1 MAANVSQKSVMRA
14 VLFDPWAT
22 GKFVLR
28 PVPRPEPGPGLPLI
42 RVAAFWLNRGE
53 VRNALAE
60 ARDGARL
67 GWDIAGTIE
76 RSATDGGSPPAGTRV
91 VALDFRH
98 RLGRVQRGAEHHG
111 GAPSARRQL

>member
-1 MAANVSQKSVMRA
+1 MAANVPATSVMRA
-14 VLFDPWAT
+14 VALDPSAS
-22 GKFVLR
+22 GKFVLCT
-28 PVPRPEPGPGLPLI
+28 VPRPESGAGVPLI
-42 RVAAFWLNRGE
+42 RVAAFSLNRGE

>member
-14 VLFDPWAT
+14 VMFDPWAT

-28 PVPRPEPGPGLPLI
+28 TVPRPEPGPGLPLI

-67 GWDIAGTIE
+67 GWDIA
-76 RSATDGGSPPAGTRV
+76 SPSSVRRPMAVR
-91 VALDFRH
+91 R
-98 RLGRVQRGAEHHG
+98 RPGA
-111 GAPSARRQL
+111 AS